1 MPRSPLRMWNVYI
14 YTDIQ
19 LQSGTWLLN
28 NSDFRDNYKWHY
40 SAFINVLHWT
50 ILLITKKSLLEMP
63 LSMTILPIFLSSFF
77 RNSVYH
83 YPCSE
88 KILCHV
94 CINFAD
100 VDQINFFSL
109 SNLCTDVQYR
119 LQAFI
124 NSHSQKNKSLACIH
138 KQ

>member
-1 MPRSPLRMWNVYI
+1 MKVSFYPIGHKSLVLSMPRSPLRMWNVYI

-19 LQSGTWLLN
+19 LQNGTWLLN

-63 LSMTILPIFLSSFF
+63 LSLTTFPIFLSSFF

-100 VDQINFFSL
+100 VDQINFLLFPICAL
-109 SNLCTDVQYR
+109 MYNIDCKHL
-119 LQAFI
+119 
-124 NSHSQKNKSLACIH
+124 
-138 KQ
+138 